1 MPSRSSTKAAVGTGS
16 QKHRT
21 KTAACKTE
29 ILVRVWTRHSNGKEL
44 SGEEAGTNQPGALA
58 FIQDVIASRNS
69 VLVSADN
76 DLYFSSFRSPAEA
89 LVVSRQIQLGM
100 QSFQSK
106 PVSVSISIDAERRA
120 KSSDNESD
128 EKTSETTAAPAGPN
142 HDLVTLVR
150 MSRPAQVLLTHDL
163 LQQVNSLKG
172 LPLKP
177 FQGRFGVY
185 EYLWTSEQKLLGLQS
200 QLNRLTELVEE
211 TGGDSNPP
219 HLSGLA
225 DDLSA
230 ATGTATVTETS
241 ARPSLG
247 WRQLLARPWGI
258 AAILVTLLA
267 VVIVGGLNYRS
278 RRPTPEVHTVPSG
291 DVLSTPAK
299 TTPVSPVPEK
309 PQSPP
314 DHPTTTNT
322 GVKDSGV
329 AKETPKQKLTNRR
342 AHEATNASKPV
353 SNAAESKRPCKVS
366 ANEYAF
372 RVSLGDQFRAQG
384 KDDDA
389 KRLYT
394 QVLDCDPGNF
404 EARDG
409 LRRIEA
415 AHNGDRP

>member
-29 ILVRVWTRHSNGKEL
+29 ILVRVWTRHSDGKES

-120 KSSDNESD
+120 KRSDNESD
-128 EKTSETTAAPAGPN
+128 EKTSETTAPTAGPN

-200 QLNRLTELVEE
+200 QFNRLTEIVDE
-211 TGGDSNPP
+211 TGEDSNPP
-219 HLSGLA
+219 HLSGIE
-225 DDLSA
+225 DDLSTATGA
-230 ATGTATVTETS
+230 ATASEKS
-241 ARPSLG
+241 ARRFSG
-247 WRQLLARPWGI
+247 WRQFLGRPWGT
-258 AAILVTLLA
+258 AAILVILLA
-267 VVIVGGLNYRS
+267 VVIVGVLKYRS
-278 RRPTPEVHTVPSG
+278 RRPASQVRPTPSADG
-291 DVLSTPAK
+291 LSTSAK
-299 TTPVSPVPEK
+299 TSPVSPLPEK

-314 DHPTTTNT
+314 NHPAVMDT
-322 GVKDSGV
+322 KDESV
-329 AKETPKQKLTNRR
+329 RKETPKPKLTNRR
-342 AHEATNASKPV
+342 VDEATNASKPV
-353 SNAAESKRPCKVS
+353 SNAAESKRPCTVP
-366 ANEYAF
+366 ANELASRLSHAQQY
-372 RVSLGDQFRAQG
+372 RAQG

-389 KRLYT
+389 RRLFAE
-394 QVLDCDPGNF
+394 VHDCDPTNA
-404 EARDG
+404 EAIDG
-409 LRRIEA
+409 LRRIQA
-415 AHNGDRP
+415 AHNGGRP